1 MSWTTTLNYPGH
13 LTDIVG
19 QIVGPNAH
27 KEYYVI
33 TDVEHQTHL
42 GLRSE
47 GEDVKSE
54 DQLVTVAQLTLMT
67 SEIRANLPAEAQQIF
82 AVTRAASIQEKV
94 GHNILEGQLPPA
106 FRQGLAPGALQLT
119 GALG

>member
-33 TDVEHQTHL
+33 EHVEL
-42 GLRSE
+42 EE
-47 GEDVKSE
+47 GA
-54 DQLVTVAQLTLMT
+54 LVDGEVQRWTVAHLELMT

-82 AVTRAASIQEKV
+82 AVTRAASIAEKV

>member
-33 TDVEHQTHL
+33 TDVEHRTRFTNIDKD
-42 GLRSE
+42 LRADSE
-47 GEDVKSE
+47 KY
-54 DQLVTVAQLTLMT
+54 TVAQLTLMT

-82 AVTRAASIQEKV
+82 AVTRAASIAEKV